1 MGTSIYSNLHYFTG
15 RYINVSRCHAAVAAS
30 CYQDVLQLEGQQE
43 ERPGAEVCQ
52 AIQRLQHLDQTL
64 QDFVDWCHTICDICG
79 CFSVSA
85 AVHHRAIRA
94 KISSHFV
101 EHAFTAGGMTHCIGR
116 KKRIA
121 QFQSESCWRV
131 LKQDL
136 ELIE

>member
-1 MGTSIYSNLHYFTG
+1 M
-15 RYINVSRCHAAVAAS
+15 
-30 CYQDVLQLEGQQE
+30 LQLEGQQE

-116 KKRIA
+116 EKRIA

-131 LKQDL
+131 LKRDL